1 MTGRSKIVTKR
12 SKIILR
18 PIERFERSWKRR
30 SRPNFEI
37 ERPKGLESI
46 PSMVARRSYEMVRG
60 RCEIV
65 VMGWIIT
72 RRRDVFDE
80 GRERSKESFE
90 AWQKLKYT

>member
-1 MTGRSKIVTKR
+1 MTKR

-18 PIERFERSWKRR
+18 PIERFERSWNRR

-37 ERPKGLESI
+37 ERPKRLESI
-46 PSMVARRSYEMVRG
+46 PSMVVRRSYKIVRG

-65 VMGWIIT
+65 VMGWII
-72 RRRDVFDE
+72 RRRSKHDGDVFDE